1 MGASNTSSSN
11 WLDATLTISG
21 FVFGLIGVAALI
33 WKDTL
38 TILAVAFGASFMLA
52 SGLCIITRRQSN
64 RINELEIDLKEARRQ
79 AGEWSATSNN
89 IAAAIRAMY
98 ELAAVAPPAPA
109 RRTRNRQQGERNDN
123 E

>member
-98 ELAAVAPPAPA
+98 ELAAVAPPSPGAA
-109 RRTRNRQQGERNDN
+109 HKK
-123 E
+123 